1 MQNICDNKV
10 QRSTIKTLKYSVLV
24 MIFEYVH
31 PSLTA
36 HLQVQ
41 TKACCIDEVQYFGD
55 LHLIITNHITS

>member
-1 MQNICDNKV
+1 MNKICDNQV
-10 QRSTIKTLKYSVLV
+10 QRSTIAALKYSVV
-24 MIFEYVH
+24 AMIFEYVY